1 MKSKQTMELS
11 LNIYLCIYVL
21 LYIVF
26 LFIISLLHSSFSII
40 SIPAITG
47 PFIILLIWTLLLLRR
62 NNNSHRKV
70 KHKRILI
77 MSIIPPLIC
86 LVLLGINEYNSNF
99 NTEKWVNKFNERV
112 YMTDNLL
119 NNFKLQG
126 LTKAEVYK
134 LLGSPDNKS
143 KSKLIYYLGR
153 ERGLIRIDSEQL
165 MIKLNE
171 KGIVTNYRVTTD

>member
-1 MKSKQTMELS
+1 MKSKQTTELF
-11 LNIYLCIYVL
+11 LNIYVCIYVL
-21 LYIVF
+21 LYIAF

-40 SIPAITG
+40 SIPAITV
-47 PFIILLIWTLLLLRR
+47 PFILLVIWTSLLLRR
-62 NNNSHRKV
+62 NNSSFRKV

-77 MSIIPPLIC
+77 ISIIPPLIC
-86 LVLLGINEYNSNF
+86 LVLLGFNEYNSNF
-99 NTEKWVNKFNERV
+99 TTEKWVNKSNQRV

-119 NNFKLQG
+119 SNHKLQG

-134 LLGSPDNKS
+134 LLGSPDNNN

-171 KGIVTNYRVTTD
+171 EGIVSNYRVTTD

>member
-1 MKSKQTMELS
+1 M
-11 LNIYLCIYVL
+11 
-21 LYIVF
+21 
-26 LFIISLLHSSFSII
+26 
-40 SIPAITG
+40 
-47 PFIILLIWTLLLLRR
+47 
-62 NNNSHRKV
+62 

-77 MSIIPPLIC
+77 ISIIPPLIC
-86 LVLLGINEYNSNF
+86 LVLLGFNEYNSNF
-99 NTEKWVNKFNERV
+99 TTEKWVNKSNQRV

-119 NNFKLQG
+119 SNHKLQG

-134 LLGSPDNKS
+134 LLGSPDNNN

-171 KGIVTNYRVTTD
+171 EGIVSNYRVTTD